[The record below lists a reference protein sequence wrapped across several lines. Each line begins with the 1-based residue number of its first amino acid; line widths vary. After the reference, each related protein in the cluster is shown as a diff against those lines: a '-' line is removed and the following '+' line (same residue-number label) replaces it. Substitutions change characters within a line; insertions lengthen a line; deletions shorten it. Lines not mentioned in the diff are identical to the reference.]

1 MVASRWHS
9 PPKPALVLTSETGTP
24 SPPSSSASMLVAM
37 SPSRIPS
44 RTRSPSAVMVAFRSV
59 VLPAPGEDIRL
70 TVVTPARAKSARL
83 RSATRSFS
91 SRMLSSTAT
100 RSAPVST

>member
-1 MVASRWHS
+1 VALAAEAGARVDERDGDAQ
-9 PPKPALVLTSETGTP
+9 PAQLVGVD
-24 SPPSSSASMLVAM
+24 AGGDVAFQD
-37 SPSRIPS
+37 PS
-44 RTRSPSAVMVAFRSV
+44 RTRSPSAAMVAFRSV

-100 RSAPVST
+100 RSAPVSR